1 MDSFLLR
8 TNKQTKRRERFE
20 PPKNNTS
27 KTRNEHIFS
36 NKTHI
41 NNGRR
46 IENEEDANETTGPTE
61 LEESERESEEDQ
73 IGEETR
79 DHVRA
84 EEKNE
89 ERRERIW
96 SR

>member
-1 MDSFLLR
+1 MLCDEGQKERNAQQKYQKYQKYQKWTLFFFGQ
-8 TNKQTKRRERFE
+8 TNKQTKKRERFE

-46 IENEEDANETTGPTE
+46 IENEENANEKAEPT
-61 LEESERESEEDQ
+61 
-73 IGEETR
+73 
-79 DHVRA
+79 
-84 EEKNE
+84 K
-89 ERRERIW
+89 
-96 SR
+96 